1 MTRITPL
8 GPDAAPDAAPANAP
22 DPAPA
27 TAPHAVPG
35 PTANRTPGPRRPPRQ
50 RPRPHPHPG
59 EPRLLPRGLPGADG
73 ERPAPDVV
81 RGAFALWLTAVAAG
95 VFETVLAMVRTLT
108 EADASTGGL
117 AAGLALRVAVY
128 SAAVLVA
135 VRMRR
140 GANWARLALAG
151 VLGVLG
157 TLSLVIEPV
166 RWLADGHTSGEA
178 FRQLDAVDV
187 LFGGSRVLHLAAVL
201 AAVTL
206 MFRPAA
212 NAWFRK

>member
-1 MTRITPL
+1 MTRTSPL
-8 GPDAAPDAAPANAP
+8 GPDAAPD
-22 DPAPA
+22 PAPA
-27 TAPHAVPG
+27 ATPPNTPAPTPD
-35 PTANRTPGPRRPPRQ
+35 PTANRTPDAHRPPRQ
-50 RPRPHPHPG
+50 RPRPHPRPG

-95 VFETVLAMVRTLT
+95 VFETVLAMVRALT

-166 RWLADGHTSGEA
+166 RWLADGHTPGEA
-178 FRQLDAVDV
+178 FRHLDAVDV
-187 LFGGSRVLHLAAVL
+187 LFGASRVLHLAAVL

-212 NAWFRK
+212 NTWFKK

>member
-1 MTRITPL
+1 MTRTRTSPL
-8 GPDAAPDAAPANAP
+8 DH
-22 DPAPA
+22 DPRSGSG
-27 TAPHAVPG
+27 PG
-35 PTANRTPGPRRPPRQ
+35 PGPGLDAHRPPRE
-50 RPRPHPHPG
+50 RPRPHPRSGSRESP
-59 EPRLLPRGLPGADG
+59 LLPRGLPGADG
-73 ERPAPDVV
+73 EPPAPDAV

-95 VFETVLAMVRTLT
+95 VFETVLAVVRTLT

-117 AAGLALRVAVY
+117 AAGLALRVAVC

-140 GANWARLALAG
+140 GANWARLALAC
-151 VLGVLG
+151 VPGVLG
-157 TLSLVIEPV
+157 TLSLVDGPV
-166 RWLADGHTSGEA
+166 RWPADGHALGEA
-178 FRQLDAVDV
+178 FRHLDAVDV
-187 LFGGSRVLHLAAVL
+187 LSGGSRVLHLAAVL